1 MADRRDGRKAQTHQY
16 VARWRLQGQRRMALG
31 KGRKDN
37 AHDKK
42 RAGGEKGKRAAALD
56 DTLALYLRRKRIAL
70 CSKKVRDLRHVR
82 WNAVRA
88 SYDISGPEQFE
99 VKTRGLSFKLTAR
112 SWRAVKNTPASP
124 RGAPMGFR

>member
-16 VARWRLQGQRRMALG
+16 VARCRLHGQRRMALG

-37 AHDKK
+37 ARDQK

-56 DTLALYLRRKRIAL
+56 DTLALYPGKKRIAL

-112 SWRAVKNTPASP
+112 S
-124 RGAPMGFR
+124 GAR